1 VTKLDETEPKEEQK
15 KQGKL
20 ARFAGFIATKL
31 CGTGREDKRADEET
45 EGLVLTQKNPQPV
58 MQVTRRQ
65 TDEDKKRLMEM
76 KGEREQEVKST

>member
-1 VTKLDETEPKEEQK
+1 
-15 KQGKL
+15 
-20 ARFAGFIATKL
+20 
-31 CGTGREDKRADEET
+31 
-45 EGLVLTQKNPQPV
+45 